1 MEAVQRPVAEVQHL
15 SCTRSSEVALP
26 KLPRCPSHPSAHR
39 NLITNITHPALRQ
52 PNHPASFCDETYWVE
67 AVVGLAI
74 SISTGPASVQPATMA
89 DDPTPRMPPSID
101 GAQGIDRVQRYLDYW
116 NEGYKQSENR
126 VSLRW
131 QLAP

>member
-1 MEAVQRPVAEVQHL
+1 
-15 SCTRSSEVALP
+15 
-26 KLPRCPSHPSAHR
+26 
-39 NLITNITHPALRQ
+39 
-52 PNHPASFCDETYWVE
+52 
-67 AVVGLAI
+67 
-74 SISTGPASVQPATMA
+74 MA